1 MSVPIRAKL
10 MLLASIVGVVALLIS
25 GAINAYTQYQSGR
38 SALLHRLQTHVDMA
52 AFNGAAALAFDD
64 AEAADEVLGAFRVD
78 SAVIN
83 ASIVRKDGRPLVQR
97 EFAVDTPAEIEVHA
111 DITFGERIGTVQI
124 HATSEELRAHLRHD
138 GLVLLGVL
146 VGALG
151 VALLA
156 ASLFQ
161 HVISDPIRELERA
174 ATAVSRTR
182 DFSVRVQAAGDDEV
196 GRLIRSFNEM
206 LGELEAL
213 ARQATEHR
221 TELENKVAGRT
232 AELAMAL
239 KSAQAGA
246 QAKAEFLANMS
257 HEIRTPMNGVVGML
271 ELLQTEALGTDARS
285 MLETAQHSA
294 DALMALINDVLDY
307 SKIESGKFSLEQID
321 VELQPLAEDVAMLFS
336 RQAAA
341 KGVELSCAVH
351 NNVPVKLRGD
361 PLRLRQIMANLVGNA
376 VKFTEH
382 GEVLLGI
389 QVREEKNAADA
400 AGEPVTVVQI
410 LVHDTG
416 LGMSSAVLGQLFQV
430 FTQADSSTTRKY
442 GGSGLGLAITK
453 SLVDAMGGTVR
464 VTSEPGKGS
473 TFSVFLP
480 LKMPAAGGADPA
492 AATREP
498 DRSPLRALIVDDNP
512 TNRAI
517 LEHYLQL
524 LSATSQSVAS
534 ATAGL
539 DAVRSATSGGSPF
552 DVILLDYHMPDIDG
566 IGFLRALRADPAN
579 AATPCIVLSS
589 LGERP
594 AAANE
599 LGVTAWL
606 TKPVRRIQL
615 EQVVALVRG
624 NPAQATSLV
633 THKRL
638 DLRYPGARILLVEDN
653 QVNRAVALRM
663 IGKIGEQ
670 VVVAVNGREAVARA
684 KSEQFDLILMDCQM
698 PVMDGY
704 QATRAIREWER
715 GNDHPGRPRLPII
728 AMTANALDGDREKCL
743 AAGMDDY
750 IAKPIKRETL
760 IIALDRWLATASA
773 LDPAALGKLSEL
785 MGEELGE
792 VIAIY
797 LSDTPVQ
804 LEEIATGI
812 RQRNLAVVARAAHS
826 LKATSATVGALGL
839 SEAAAAM
846 EDAAR
851 EERWHEVAE
860 ERLAALQMAFNT
872 ARPALVKILGDSAN
886 AGRAAPAGTTSN
898 VC

>member
-1 MSVPIRAKL
+1 
-10 MLLASIVGVVALLIS
+10 
-25 GAINAYTQYQSGR
+25 
-38 SALLHRLQTHVDMA
+38 
-52 AFNGAAALAFDD
+52 
-64 AEAADEVLGAFRVD
+64 
-78 SAVIN
+78 
-83 ASIVRKDGRPLVQR
+83 
-97 EFAVDTPAEIEVHA
+97 
-111 DITFGERIGTVQI
+111 
-124 HATSEELRAHLRHD
+124 
-138 GLVLLGVL
+138 
-146 VGALG
+146 
-151 VALLA
+151 
-156 ASLFQ
+156 
-161 HVISDPIRELERA
+161 
-174 ATAVSRTR
+174 
-182 DFSVRVQAAGDDEV
+182 
-196 GRLIRSFNEM
+196 
-206 LGELEAL
+206 
-213 ARQATEHR
+213 
-221 TELENKVAGRT
+221 
-232 AELAMAL
+232 
-239 KSAQAGA
+239 
-246 QAKAEFLANMS
+246 
-257 HEIRTPMNGVVGML
+257 
-271 ELLQTEALGTDARS
+271 
-285 MLETAQHSA
+285 
-294 DALMALINDVLDY
+294 
-307 SKIESGKFSLEQID
+307 
-321 VELQPLAEDVAMLFS
+321 
-336 RQAAA
+336 
-341 KGVELSCAVH
+341 
-351 NNVPVKLRGD
+351 
-361 PLRLRQIMANLVGNA
+361 
-376 VKFTEH
+376 
-382 GEVLLGI
+382 
-389 QVREEKNAADA
+389 
-400 AGEPVTVVQI
+400 
-410 LVHDTG
+410 
-416 LGMSSAVLGQLFQV
+416 V

-552 DVILLDYHMPDIDG
+552 DVILLDYHMPNIDG